1 MWRLAELY
9 AMLREGRIGFK
20 ADEVMKGSHRLLV
33 DLPEGKA
40 KAGDE
45 LPFSFKITWG
55 NPLLMSFLSPL
66 SQEHGV
72 APLEGWVTVG
82 GIIGEAPIR
91 GAMELRYL
99 KDATIRYVFEFVARG
114 RRYSFSGEKR
124 DIRPWNLHR
133 THTLCRGSLT
143 ELSSGQRVSE
153 VTVRFALRTLPAFL
167 TSFRLA

>member
-1 MWRLAELY
+1 MV
-9 AMLREGRIGFK
+9 RERRIGFK
-20 ADEVMKGSHRLLV
+20 ADEIMEGSHRFLV
-33 DLPEGKA
+33 DLPEA
-40 KAGDE
+40 NVKAGDE

-55 NPLLMSFLSPL
+55 NPLLMSFLNPL

-72 APLEGWVTVG
+72 APLEGWVSVG

-99 KDATIRYVFEFVARG
+99 KDATIRYVFEFTARG
-114 RRYSFSGEKR
+114 QRYGFSGGKR

-153 VTVRFALRTLPAFL
+153 ATVRFGLRTLPTFL
-167 TSFRLA
+167 ASFRLA